1 MPVESATASGSI
13 TVKALLLITK
23 EAALEISKLE
33 DDANVA
39 ELGIDSLI
47 SLIIAER
54 IRIELNINVGG

>member
-23 EAALEISKLE
+23 EAALEISNLE

-39 ELGIDSLI
+39 ELGVDSLI
-47 SLIIAER
+47 SLIIAEKNR
-54 IRIELNINVGG
+54 TELYIKVGS